1 MPKTMGAYEEPP
13 HGFTPSRQP
22 SMHHAPTTARL
33 SEDVRVEERLT
44 VQEAYQHALQRL
56 TASRT
61 EYAATVARQLIQGLL
76 SLDGSAFARFYTE
89 ERRLL
94 PRWQLSYALKQLEDG
109 MPLPY
114 VLGEADFMGFTLKVA
129 PGVLIPRL
137 ETEGL
142 VEGILQRVRKDEI
155 VALDIGTGS
164 GAIAL
169 ALALKRTTWQV
180 RAIEKSSVAAHYAKT
195 NLRAYGLLHR
205 VHVMVGDALTILS
218 KKPSG
223 DETSETNGGNF
234 FHASTLFH
242 VIAAN
247 PPYIDRASLP
257 FLPRSVQK
265 EPRLALDGGER
276 GLYMYQKLIP
286 LLHHWLTPDGLVAF
300 EIGYDQG
307 DSVPQLLRSQGYQ
320 DVQLEY
326 DLFGKPRYVFARR
339 TA

>member
-1 MPKTMGAYEEPP
+1 MPKAMGSYGQPP
-13 HGFTPSRQP
+13 QP
-22 SMHHAPTTARL
+22 PRF
-33 SEDVRVEERLT
+33 EDVRGEERLT
-44 VQEAYQHALQRL
+44 VQKAYQYALQRL
-56 TASRT
+56 KASHM
-61 EYAATVARQLIQGLL
+61 EYAETLARQLIQGLL
-76 SLDGSAFARFYTE
+76 KLDGSAFARFYTE

-94 PRWQLSYALKQLEDG
+94 PRWQLSYALHQLEDG
-109 MPLPY
+109 MPLAY

-142 VEGILQRVRKDEI
+142 VEGILQRTKNDERF
-155 VALDIGTGS
+155 ALDIGTGS

-169 ALALKRTTWQV
+169 VLALKRPGWQV
-180 RAIEKSSVAAHYAKT
+180 SAIEKSPVAAHYAKT
-195 NLRAYGLLHR
+195 NLRSYGLLRR
-205 VHVMVGDALTILS
+205 VQVMVGDALAILS
-218 KKPSG
+218 KKHSG
-223 DETSETNGGNF
+223 DETSETNGRDF
-234 FHASTLFH
+234 FPASTLFH

-286 LLHHWLTPDGLVAF
+286 LLHHWLAPAGLVAL
-300 EIGYDQG
+300 EIGHDQG
-307 DSVPQLLRSQGYQ
+307 ESVPQMLRSQGYR

-339 TA
+339 YD